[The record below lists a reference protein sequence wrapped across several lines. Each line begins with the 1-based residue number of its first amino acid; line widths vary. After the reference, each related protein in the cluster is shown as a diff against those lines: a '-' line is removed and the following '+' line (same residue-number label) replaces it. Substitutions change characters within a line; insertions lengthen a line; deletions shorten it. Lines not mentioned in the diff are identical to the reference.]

1 MVVHIQKKVLAS
13 FVMHISYACVILQ
26 GIETP
31 TYEPTNNKHA
41 KSPMAYSS
49 HTGIQGTLA
58 IWTHKRHHY
67 TEKTSIHSRTMGY
80 TLMLMARYIL

>member
-13 FVMHISYACVILQ
+13 FVMHISYPCVILQ

-31 TYEPTNNKHA
+31 TYEPTNHKHA
-41 KSPMAYSS
+41 KSPMAYSA
-49 HTGIQGTLA
+49 HTGI
-58 IWTHKRHHY
+58 H